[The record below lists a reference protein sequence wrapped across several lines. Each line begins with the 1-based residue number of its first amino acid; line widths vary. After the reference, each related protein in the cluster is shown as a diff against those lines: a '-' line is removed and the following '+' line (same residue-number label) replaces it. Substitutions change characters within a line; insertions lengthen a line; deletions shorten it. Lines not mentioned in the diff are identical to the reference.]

1 MDDLYTDSA
10 KRVMAIAQEQ
20 ANYFRH
26 QAIGTEHLLLALT
39 IEDKGVAGQV
49 LKTSDG
55 DARRC
60 SSRNRTLGRVR
71 QFAASVAKQL
81 FAVFSKGQGRFGR
94 NQETG
99 IFDWGRQNRDRTFSV
114 SIVER

>member
-39 IEDKGVAGQV
+39 I
-49 LKTSDG
+49 
-55 DARRC
+55 
-60 SSRNRTLGRVR
+60 GRVR

-81 FAVFSKGQGRFGR
+81 FAVLSKVQGRFGR

-99 IFDWGRQNRDRTFSV
+99 IFDGGRQNRNRTFSFGV
-114 SIVER
+114 VER